1 MLVFTV
7 GISLAASLLFGI
19 APAIR
24 SSKFERGELLARS
37 SGLGSTG
44 RRDAGHLL
52 IVSEVA
58 LAAMLLIGAVV
69 AARSTRVIDPA
80 FFRTMRVRLVNGRA
94 FETGDADEAR
104 GVVVV
109 SEAFARRFFPNEE
122 SSESAFCLTFREV
135 THSGIRSRR
144 TCRCALWESPRTSMT
159 TISTPAIH
167 PRCTCLTGKTRRAS
181 CTCWCARKDPL
192 DWAAAVRGAV
202 LAIDRDEP
210 VFDVKTLE
218 EIIAETFS
226 RQRTFGEML
235 SAAAGLALVPAATGI
250 YALMAWAVSR
260 RTREIGIRMAI
271 GAAPSDVIRL
281 VLRRHWDR
289 QSQAFFLV

>member
-1 MLVFTV
+1 MGV
-7 GISLAASLLFGI
+7 AADVHDDDIDTSDTPQMYLPYRQNPSRI
-19 APAIR
+19 M
-24 SSKFERGELLARS
+24 
-37 SGLGSTG
+37 
-44 RRDAGHLL
+44 HLL
-52 IVSEVA
+52 V
-58 LAAMLLIGAVV
+58 
-69 AARSTRVIDPA
+69 
-80 FFRTMRVRLVNGRA
+80 RTQG
-94 FETGDADEAR
+94 
-104 GVVVV
+104 
-109 SEAFARRFFPNEE
+109 S
-122 SSESAFCLTFREV
+122 
-135 THSGIRSRR
+135 
-144 TCRCALWESPRTSMT
+144 
-159 TISTPAIH
+159 
-167 PRCTCLTGKTRRAS
+167 
-181 CTCWCARKDPL
+181 PL

-281 VLRRHWDR
+281 VLR
-289 QSQAFFLV
+289 QALRPAIAGILFGMGGALALGAAFRAQIEGAQGFDPIAFAVPAAILALVSMAAGIVPAFRATRVDPIAALRVE